1 MSPEASS
8 NQSTSRPADS
18 PVIVVTGGGRG
29 MGAEFCRSLAAAGNI
44 IVVADIVAE
53 GEAVA
58 AELRGEGYRAI
69 FQQVDVTSE
78 ESTRI
83 LAKVCDQEFG
93 RVDALINNAA
103 LYQALG
109 NKRPF
114 TEVSVDEWD
123 RVMRVNAQGPWL
135 VAKAIYPL
143 MERRG
148 YGRIVNIASST
159 VHLGA
164 PGFPHYVASKG
175 AVIAL
180 TRSLAREVGAKGVT
194 VNAVAP
200 GLVHNESSVALNG
213 EDYFPAAAQQRA
225 VPRSMEPRDLFGAI
239 HFLTSDASAF
249 ITGQT
254 LVVDGGGV
262 FL

>member
-1 MSPEASS
+1 
-8 NQSTSRPADS
+8 
-18 PVIVVTGGGRG
+18 
-29 MGAEFCRSLAAAGNI
+29 MGADFCRSLAGTGNT
-44 IVVADIVAE
+44 IVVADILDE

-58 AELRGEGYRAI
+58 AELREAGHRAI
-69 FQQVDVTSE
+69 FHQVDVTRE
-78 ESTRI
+78 DSTQE
-83 LAKVCDQEFG
+83 LAKVCEREFG

-114 TEVSVDEWD
+114 TQISVDEWD
-123 RVMRVNAQGPWL
+123 RVMRVNVQGPWL
-135 VAKAIYPL
+135 VTKAIYPL

-148 YGRIVNIASST
+148 YGRVVNIASST

-200 GLVHNESSVALNG
+200 GLVHNESSVVLNG
-213 EDYFPAAAQQRA
+213 EGYFPAAAQQRA
-225 VPRSMEPRDLFGAI
+225 IPRSMTPQDLFGAI
-239 HFLTSDASAF
+239 HFLTSEASAF